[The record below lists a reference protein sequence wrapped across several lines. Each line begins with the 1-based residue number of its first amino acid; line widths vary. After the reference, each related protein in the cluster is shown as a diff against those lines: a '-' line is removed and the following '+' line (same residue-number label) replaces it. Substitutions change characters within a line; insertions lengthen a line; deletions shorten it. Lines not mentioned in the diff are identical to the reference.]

1 MVALAGILVL
11 GILAQW
17 LAWKV
22 KLPAILPLIIIGLLV
37 GPFSTFFVSSHQKL
51 IDTDAIFKGEVLFDF
66 LSLAVGVILFEG
78 GLSLKIKDLKGTGT
92 TVISLVVIGTVVT
105 LLGATFACHYIMGM
119 TFKMSMLF
127 GSLVIVTG
135 PTVIKPIL
143 RNVRP
148 NHKVATLLNW
158 EGVLIDPVGALVA
171 LLAYEFIVSFDAGAN
186 ITSFAI
192 KETILTVAS
201 GSAVGFFISGLIYYL
216 LKKELVPT
224 YLRNV
229 VVLALIVMTVSLADQ
244 LVSESGLFAVTL
256 AGIIL
261 TNTNL
266 KQINFILS
274 FKEDITLILVSI
286 LFIMLSARIDM
297 EDIYLLGP
305 QSLLLFAVVVYAL
318 RPITIF
324 LSTIGANLNL
334 NEKLFLSWIAPR
346 GIVSAGVASI
356 FSIRI
361 LASTNPNV
369 GILEKQEA
377 ELILPLTFLVII
389 GTVVIQG
396 FTAKPIAKLLKI
408 YQYKPNGVL
417 FIGADQMTRFIA
429 LYLHKMGVPVL
440 LSDTSTSNIK
450 DARALGLDT
459 FEGSLLVD
467 KSVTEE
473 VDLSEYG
480 QVWAMTSS
488 NEINMLACR
497 ILRRVFGDKNVYRF
511 VSKRE
516 YDIKE
521 LSRPDNLLFNGK
533 MDFYGLIQLM
543 RKNPRL
549 KTFEIQDELKGD
561 QLIKKDE
568 NITLL
573 FFIKP
578 KGTIIPFTKSS
589 AKPKKGDTIVYINN
603 IEVAV

>member
-1 MVALAGILVL
+1 MIELAGILVL

-37 GPFSTFFVSSHQKL
+37 GPFSTFFLSSHEKL

-92 TVISLVVIGTVVT
+92 TVISLVMVGTIVT
-105 LLGATFACHYIMGM
+105 LIGATVACHYIMGM
-119 TFKMSMLF
+119 TYKMSLLF

-171 LLAYEFIVSFDAGAN
+171 LLAYEFIVSFGSEAN

-192 KETILTVAS
+192 KEIISTILS
-201 GSAVGFFISGLIYYL
+201 GSAVGFLISALIYNI
-216 LKKELVPT
+216 LKRELIPT

-256 AGIIL
+256 AGIVL

-266 KQINFILS
+266 KQINLILS
-274 FKEDITLILVSI
+274 FKEDITVILVSV

-305 QSLLLFAVVVYAL
+305 QSLLLFAVVVYVL

-324 LSTIGANLNL
+324 LSTIGAKLNV
-334 NEKLFLSWIAPR
+334 NEKLFLSWISPR
-346 GIVSAGVASI
+346 GIISAGVASI
-356 FSIRI
+356 FTIRI
-361 LASTNPNV
+361 LASDNPNV
-369 GILEKQEA
+369 SMLEKQEA

-389 GTVVIQG
+389 GTVIIQG
-396 FTAKPIAKLLKI
+396 FTAKPIAKYLKI
-408 YQYKPNGVL
+408 YQYKPNGIL
-417 FIGADQMTRFIA
+417 FIGADQMTRLIA
-429 LYLHKMGVPVL
+429 FYLHKHGIPVL
-440 LSDTSTSNIK
+440 LSDTSPSNIK
-450 DARALGLDT
+450 DAKALGLDT

-497 ILRRVFGDKNVYRF
+497 ILRRC
-511 VSKRE
+511 
-516 YDIKE
+516 
-521 LSRPDNLLFNGK
+521 LL
-533 MDFYGLIQLM
+533 YTSPS
-543 RKNPRL
+543 PR
-549 KTFEIQDELKGD
+549 D
-561 QLIKKDE
+561 
-568 NITLL
+568 
-573 FFIKP
+573 
-578 KGTIIPFTKSS
+578 
-589 AKPKKGDTIVYINN
+589 A
-603 IEVAV
+603 